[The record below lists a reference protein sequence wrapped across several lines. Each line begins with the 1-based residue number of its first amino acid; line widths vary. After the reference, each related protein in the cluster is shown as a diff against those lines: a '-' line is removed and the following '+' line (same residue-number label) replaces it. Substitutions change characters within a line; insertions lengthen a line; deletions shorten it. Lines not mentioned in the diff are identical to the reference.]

1 MKAVILTRVSS
12 KEQEDRLSLDAQN
25 TRLTEYAKRK
35 NLEVIN
41 SFQIVE
47 SSTKG
52 DRKKFREVLEFCK
65 KQKETIALLAD
76 AVDRVQRSFKE
87 SVILDDL
94 VRQEK
99 LSSIFAGKYDYRQ
112 KCQFNQCVAM
122 GFCRNGCKIL
132 RFTTI
137 RKYQTQ

>member
-99 LSSIFAGKYDYRQ
+99 LSSIFCGK
-112 KCQFNQCVAM
+112 
-122 GFCRNGCKIL
+122 I
-132 RFTTI
+132 
-137 RKYQTQ
+137 

>member
-25 TRLTEYAKRK
+25 TRLIEYAKRK
-35 NLEVIN
+35 KLEVLK

-47 SSTKG
+47 SSTQG
-52 DRKKFREVLEFCK
+52 DRKKFKEVIDFCK

-87 SVILDDL
+87 SVMLDDL
-94 VRQEK
+94 VRH
-99 LSSIFAGKYDYRQ
+99 GKIELH
-112 KCQFNQCVAM
+112 F
-122 GFCRNGCKIL
+122 L
-132 RFTTI
+132 R
-137 RKYQTQ
+137 K